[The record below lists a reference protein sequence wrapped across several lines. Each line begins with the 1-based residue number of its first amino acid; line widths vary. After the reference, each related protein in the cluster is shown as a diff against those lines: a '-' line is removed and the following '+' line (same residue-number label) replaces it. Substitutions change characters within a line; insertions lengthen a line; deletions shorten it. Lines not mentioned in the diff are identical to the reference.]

1 MNFQEYLDEL
11 ESKIEQ
17 AYTQDL
23 SLQENEKLSGEFLQ
37 AQFKIASKLR
47 VKSLDAR
54 MKKAGMKAIRSAVYL
69 KLLKESDKKPTES
82 NMDAIITTTPEVSQA
97 QDLFDSAEV
106 ESEYL
111 ERMFKVCESAHVFF
125 RQQAKS
131 I

>member
-1 MNFQEYLDEL
+1 
-11 ESKIEQ
+11 
-17 AYTQDL
+17 
-23 SLQENEKLSGEFLQ
+23 
-37 AQFKIASKLR
+37 
-47 VKSLDAR
+47 
-54 MKKAGMKAIRSAVYL
+54 MKAIRSAVYL